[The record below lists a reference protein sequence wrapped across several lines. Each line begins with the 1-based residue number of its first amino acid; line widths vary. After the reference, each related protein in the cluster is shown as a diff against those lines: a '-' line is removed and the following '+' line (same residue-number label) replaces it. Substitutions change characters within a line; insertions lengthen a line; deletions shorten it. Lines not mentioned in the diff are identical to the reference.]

1 MNEKLF
7 DYIAVCPTAFHTCA
21 HSADMLRESGYT
33 ELCEAQRWEIV
44 PGGKYF
50 VTRNGSSLI
59 AFRVPAGEIAGFMM
73 TAAHGDSPAF
83 KIKENAELPDGNYLR
98 LSVEKYGGM
107 LCAPWLDRP
116 LSVAGRVLV
125 SEGDKLSVKLVD
137 LKDPCAII
145 PNVAKTAIDEKTEVK
160 ALEAGADE
168 YIFSPCDP
176 AIVKKRVHNLV
187 EKYILEREKIRA
199 QLEKEQEM
207 GRAKELFLARM
218 SHELRTP
225 INGILG
231 ISQLAHYKDAEV
243 REDFKKIRYQAEYL
257 WELVNDVLDM
267 AAIDNGKMT
276 IRHVAFSLNEVVSEV
291 SGLFYSQCRM
301 KRIYFYFR
309 VDNVTHEYLI
319 GDAIRVKQ
327 VLVNLLS
334 NSFKFTEKGG
344 TIEVCMSEL
353 DVDDSRTVL
362 HITVRDTGCGIS
374 DKALEKIW
382 EPFEQEQHENGKYYG
397 GSGLGLP
404 IIKSIVEQMHGT
416 IDVAS
421 EYNVG
426 SKFIVDIPF
435 EIGKSIVREKR
446 KFRSLKVFL
455 VNNDEIALH
464 YMMSTL
470 TRLGI
475 RYDSSTDGKEIIRI
489 LKEAYERGEGYDICF
504 VNWQMLGGYGK
515 KLVREMREIFDR
527 DTLKIVT
534 SSYDTEDYEE
544 EMRGAGVDY
553 ILKKPVLQSQVYSL
567 ISEICSVP
575 EAEKNKTEDYDF
587 TGKRALL
594 AEDNAVNAE
603 VFQGFLKAVN
613 AEVECADNGE
623 AALSRY
629 QNMPDYYYDMIF
641 MDLNMPI
648 MDGYEAAKS
657 IRGSKKPDA
666 SDIPI
671 LAVTANAMAKDIV
684 KVHEAGM
691 NERIT
696 KPVQRELLYQTM
708 EKYIL

>member
-1 MNEKLF
+1 MNRQLTMLIVDDMEVERISFAEIFKDEYQILEAENGKQAMEQLEQQKVHIVLLDLCMPVMDGF
-7 DYIAVCPTAFHTCA
+7 EVIREMKQQDKY
-21 HSADMLRESGYT
+21 AD
-33 ELCEAQRWEIV
+33 
-44 PGGKYF
+44 
-50 VTRNGSSLI
+50 
-59 AFRVPAGEIAGFMM
+59 
-73 TAAHGDSPAF
+73 
-83 KIKENAELPDGNYLR
+83 
-98 LSVEKYGGM
+98 
-107 LCAPWLDRP
+107 
-116 LSVAGRVLV
+116 
-125 SEGDKLSVKLVD
+125 
-137 LKDPCAII
+137 I
-145 PNVAKTAIDEKTEVK
+145 PIVAKTAIDEKTEVK

-291 SGLFYSQCRM
+291 SSLFYSQCRM

-404 IIKSIVEQMHGT
+404 ITKSIVEQMHGT

-504 VNWQMLGGYGK
+504 VNWQMPGGFGK

-553 ILKKPVLQSQVYSL
+553 ILKKPVLQSQVYSM

-587 TGKRALL
+587 SGDAYSKLLEKQDYSINKNVVKRLG
-594 AEDNAVNAE
+594 V
-603 VFQGFLKAVN
+603 G
-613 AEVECADNGE
+613 
-623 AALSRY
+623 
-629 QNMPDYYYDMIF
+629 
-641 MDLNMPI
+641 
-648 MDGYEAAKS
+648 S
-657 IRGSKKPDA
+657 IT
-666 SDIPI
+666 
-671 LAVTANAMAKDIV
+671 L
-684 KVHEAGM
+684 
-691 NERIT
+691 
-696 KPVQRELLYQTM
+696 QY
-708 EKYIL
+708 

>member
-1 MNEKLF
+1 MNRQLTMLIVDDMEVERISFAEIFKDEYQILEAENGKQAMEQLEQQKVHIVLLDLCMPVMDGF
-7 DYIAVCPTAFHTCA
+7 EVIREMKQQDKY
-21 HSADMLRESGYT
+21 AD
-33 ELCEAQRWEIV
+33 
-44 PGGKYF
+44 
-50 VTRNGSSLI
+50 
-59 AFRVPAGEIAGFMM
+59 
-73 TAAHGDSPAF
+73 
-83 KIKENAELPDGNYLR
+83 
-98 LSVEKYGGM
+98 
-107 LCAPWLDRP
+107 
-116 LSVAGRVLV
+116 
-125 SEGDKLSVKLVD
+125 
-137 LKDPCAII
+137 I
-145 PNVAKTAIDEKTEVK
+145 PIVAKTAIDEKTEVK

-257 WELVNDVLDM
+257 WELVNVLDM

-309 VDNVTHEYLI
+309 VDNVTHEYLV

-504 VNWQMLGGYGK
+504 VNWQMPGGYGK

>member
-1 MNEKLF
+1 MNRQLTMLIVDDMEVERISFAEIFKDEYQILEAENGKQAMEQLEQQKVHIVLLDLCMPVMDGF
-7 DYIAVCPTAFHTCA
+7 EVIREMKQQDKY
-21 HSADMLRESGYT
+21 AD
-33 ELCEAQRWEIV
+33 
-44 PGGKYF
+44 
-50 VTRNGSSLI
+50 
-59 AFRVPAGEIAGFMM
+59 
-73 TAAHGDSPAF
+73 
-83 KIKENAELPDGNYLR
+83 
-98 LSVEKYGGM
+98 
-107 LCAPWLDRP
+107 
-116 LSVAGRVLV
+116 
-125 SEGDKLSVKLVD
+125 
-137 LKDPCAII
+137 I
-145 PNVAKTAIDEKTEVK
+145 PIVAKTAIDEKTEVK

-291 SGLFYSQCRM
+291 SSLFYSQCRM

-404 IIKSIVEQMHGT
+404 ITKSIVEQMHGT

-504 VNWQMLGGYGK
+504 VNWQMPGGFGK

-553 ILKKPVLQSQVYSL
+553 ILKKPVLQSQVYSM

-594 AEDNAVNAE
+594 AEDN
-603 VFQGFLKAVN
+603 AVN

>member
-1 MNEKLF
+1 MNRQLTMLIVDDMEVERISFAEIFKDEYQILEAENGKQAMEQLEQQKVHIVLLDLCMPVMDGF
-7 DYIAVCPTAFHTCA
+7 EVIREMKQQDKY
-21 HSADMLRESGYT
+21 AD
-33 ELCEAQRWEIV
+33 
-44 PGGKYF
+44 
-50 VTRNGSSLI
+50 
-59 AFRVPAGEIAGFMM
+59 
-73 TAAHGDSPAF
+73 
-83 KIKENAELPDGNYLR
+83 
-98 LSVEKYGGM
+98 
-107 LCAPWLDRP
+107 
-116 LSVAGRVLV
+116 
-125 SEGDKLSVKLVD
+125 
-137 LKDPCAII
+137 I
-145 PNVAKTAIDEKTEVK
+145 PIVAKTAIDEKTEVK

-291 SGLFYSQCRM
+291 SSLFYSQCRM

-404 IIKSIVEQMHGT
+404 ITKSIVEQMHGT

-435 EIGKSIVREKR
+435 EIGKSIMREKR

-504 VNWQMLGGYGK
+504 VNWQMPGGYGK

-575 EAEKNKTEDYDF
+575 ETEKNKTE
-587 TGKRALL
+587 T
-594 AEDNAVNAE
+594 
-603 VFQGFLKAVN
+603 
-613 AEVECADNGE
+613 
-623 AALSRY
+623 
-629 QNMPDYYYDMIF
+629 MIF
-641 MDLNMPI
+641 PESVHCWQRI
-648 MDGYEAAKS
+648 MQS
-657 IRGSKKPDA
+657 
-666 SDIPI
+666 
-671 LAVTANAMAKDIV
+671 T
-684 KVHEAGM
+684 
-691 NERIT
+691 
-696 KPVQRELLYQTM
+696 QRSFRDF
-708 EKYIL
+708 

>member
-1 MNEKLF
+1 M
-7 DYIAVCPTAFHTCA
+7 
-21 HSADMLRESGYT
+21 
-33 ELCEAQRWEIV
+33 
-44 PGGKYF
+44 
-50 VTRNGSSLI
+50 
-59 AFRVPAGEIAGFMM
+59 
-73 TAAHGDSPAF
+73 
-83 KIKENAELPDGNYLR
+83 
-98 LSVEKYGGM
+98 
-107 LCAPWLDRP
+107 
-116 LSVAGRVLV
+116 
-125 SEGDKLSVKLVD
+125 
-137 LKDPCAII
+137 
-145 PNVAKTAIDEKTEVK
+145 
-160 ALEAGADE
+160 
-168 YIFSPCDP
+168 
-176 AIVKKRVHNLV
+176 
-187 EKYILEREKIRA
+187 
-199 QLEKEQEM
+199 
-207 GRAKELFLARM
+207 
-218 SHELRTP
+218 
-225 INGILG
+225 
-231 ISQLAHYKDAEV
+231 
-243 REDFKKIRYQAEYL
+243 
-257 WELVNDVLDM
+257 
-267 AAIDNGKMT
+267 
-276 IRHVAFSLNEVVSEV
+276 
-291 SGLFYSQCRM
+291 
-301 KRIYFYFR
+301 
-309 VDNVTHEYLI
+309 
-319 GDAIRVKQ
+319 
-327 VLVNLLS
+327 NLLS

-382 EPFEQEQHENGKYYG
+382 EPFEQEQHENGKDYG

-404 IIKSIVEQMHGT
+404 ITKSIVEQMHGT
-416 IDVAS
+416 INVAS

-435 EIGKSIVREKR
+435 EIRKSIVREKR

-504 VNWQMLGGYGK
+504 VCWQMPGGFGK

-575 EAEKNKTEDYDF
+575 ETEKNKTEDYDF
-587 TGKRALL
+587 SGKRALL

-603 VFQGFLKAVN
+603 VFQGFLKAVHV
-613 AEVECADNGE
+613 EVECVDNGE

-657 IRGSKKPDA
+657 IRGSEKPDA

>member
-1 MNEKLF
+1 MNRQLTMLIVDDMEVERISFAEIFKDEYQILEAENGKQAMEQLEQQKVHIVLLDLCMPVMDGF
-7 DYIAVCPTAFHTCA
+7 EVIREMKQQDKY
-21 HSADMLRESGYT
+21 AD
-33 ELCEAQRWEIV
+33 
-44 PGGKYF
+44 
-50 VTRNGSSLI
+50 
-59 AFRVPAGEIAGFMM
+59 
-73 TAAHGDSPAF
+73 
-83 KIKENAELPDGNYLR
+83 
-98 LSVEKYGGM
+98 
-107 LCAPWLDRP
+107 
-116 LSVAGRVLV
+116 
-125 SEGDKLSVKLVD
+125 
-137 LKDPCAII
+137 I
-145 PNVAKTAIDEKTEVK
+145 PIVAKTAIDEKTEVK

-291 SGLFYSQCRM
+291 SSLFYSQCRM

-404 IIKSIVEQMHGT
+404 ITKSIVEQMHGT

-504 VNWQMLGGYGK
+504 VNWQMPGGFGK

-587 TGKRALL
+587 SGKRALL

-613 AEVECADNGE
+613 AESE
-623 AALSRY
+623 Y
-629 QNMPDYYYDMIF
+629 
-641 MDLNMPI
+641 
-648 MDGYEAAKS
+648 
-657 IRGSKKPDA
+657 
-666 SDIPI
+666 
-671 LAVTANAMAKDIV
+671 
-684 KVHEAGM
+684 AG
-691 NERIT
+691 
-696 KPVQRELLYQTM
+696 LL
-708 EKYIL
+708 L

>member
-1 MNEKLF
+1 MNRQLTMLIVDDMEVERISFAEIFKDEYQILEAENGKQAMEQLEQQKVHIVLLDLCMPVMDGF
-7 DYIAVCPTAFHTCA
+7 EVIREMKQQDKY
-21 HSADMLRESGYT
+21 AD
-33 ELCEAQRWEIV
+33 
-44 PGGKYF
+44 
-50 VTRNGSSLI
+50 
-59 AFRVPAGEIAGFMM
+59 
-73 TAAHGDSPAF
+73 
-83 KIKENAELPDGNYLR
+83 
-98 LSVEKYGGM
+98 
-107 LCAPWLDRP
+107 
-116 LSVAGRVLV
+116 
-125 SEGDKLSVKLVD
+125 
-137 LKDPCAII
+137 I
-145 PNVAKTAIDEKTEVK
+145 PIVAKTAIDEKTEVK

-404 IIKSIVEQMHGT
+404 ITKSIVEQMHGT

-504 VNWQMLGGYGK
+504 VNWQMPGEYGK

-629 QNMPDYYYDMIF
+629 QNMPDYYYDI
-641 MDLNMPI
+641 PC
-648 MDGYEAAKS
+648 GRAAFD
-657 IRGSKKPDA
+657 R
-666 SDIPI
+666 
-671 LAVTANAMAKDIV
+671 
-684 KVHEAGM
+684 
-691 NERIT
+691 
-696 KPVQRELLYQTM
+696 
-708 EKYIL
+708 

>member
-1 MNEKLF
+1 MNRQLTMLIVDDMEVERISFAEIFKDEYQILEAENGKQAMEQLEQQKVHIVLLDLCMPVMDGF
-7 DYIAVCPTAFHTCA
+7 EVIREMKQQDKY
-21 HSADMLRESGYT
+21 AD
-33 ELCEAQRWEIV
+33 
-44 PGGKYF
+44 
-50 VTRNGSSLI
+50 
-59 AFRVPAGEIAGFMM
+59 
-73 TAAHGDSPAF
+73 
-83 KIKENAELPDGNYLR
+83 
-98 LSVEKYGGM
+98 
-107 LCAPWLDRP
+107 
-116 LSVAGRVLV
+116 
-125 SEGDKLSVKLVD
+125 
-137 LKDPCAII
+137 I
-145 PNVAKTAIDEKTEVK
+145 PIVAKTAIDEKTEVK

-504 VNWQMLGGYGK
+504 VNWQMPGGYGK

-691 NERIT
+691 RIT

>member
-1 MNEKLF
+1 MNRQLTMLIV
-7 DYIAVCPTAFHTCA
+7 D
-21 HSADMLRESGYT
+21 DMEVERISFAEIFKEEYQILEAENGKQAMEQLEQQKVHIVLLDLCMPVMDGFEVIREMKR
-33 ELCEAQRWEIV
+33 Q
-44 PGGKYF
+44 
-50 VTRNGSSLI
+50 
-59 AFRVPAGEIAGFMM
+59 
-73 TAAHGDSPAF
+73 
-83 KIKENAELPDGNYLR
+83 
-98 LSVEKYGGM
+98 EKY
-107 LCAPWLDRP
+107 AD
-116 LSVAGRVLV
+116 
-125 SEGDKLSVKLVD
+125 
-137 LKDPCAII
+137 I
-145 PNVAKTAIDEKTEVK
+145 PIVAKTAIDEKTEVQ

-176 AIVKKRVHNLV
+176 AIVKKRVRNLV

-199 QLEKEQEM
+199 QLEREQEM
-207 GRAKELFLARM
+207 GKAKELFLARM

-231 ISQLAHYKDAEV
+231 ITQLAHYKDAEV
-243 REDFKKIRYQAEYL
+243 QEDFKKIRYQAEYL
-257 WELVNDVLDM
+257 RELVNDVLDM
-267 AAIDNGKMT
+267 ASIDNEKMT
-276 IRHVAFSLNEVVSEV
+276 IRHVAFSLNDVVSEV
-291 SGLFYSQCRM
+291 SGLFYSQCRL
-301 KRIYFYFR
+301 KRIHFYFR
-309 VDNVTHEYLI
+309 VDNVTHEYLM
-319 GDAIRVKQ
+319 GDEVRVKQ

-344 TIEVCMSEL
+344 TIEVRMSEQ

-374 DKALEKIW
+374 DKSLDKIW
-382 EPFEQEQHENGKYYG
+382 QPFEQEQHENGKYYG

-404 IIKSIVEQMHGT
+404 ITKSIVEQMHGT
-416 IDVAS
+416 INVAS

-435 EIGKSIVREKR
+435 EIGKSVVREKR

-504 VNWQMLGGYGK
+504 VYWQMPGGYGK
-515 KLVREMREIFDR
+515 KLVREMRKIFDR

-534 SSYDTEDYEE
+534 SSYDTEDCEE
-544 EMRGAGVDY
+544 EMRGAGADY
-553 ILKKPVLQSQVYSL
+553 ILEKPVLQTQVYSM

-587 TGKRALL
+587 SGKRALL

-603 VFQGFLKAVN
+603 VFQGFLKAVH
-613 AEVECADNGE
+613 AEVECVDNGE
-623 AALSRY
+623 AALSSY

>member
-1 MNEKLF
+1 MNRQLTMLIV
-7 DYIAVCPTAFHTCA
+7 D
-21 HSADMLRESGYT
+21 DMEVERISFAEIFKEEYQILEAENGKQAMEQLEQQKVHIVLLDLCMPVMDGFEVIREMKR
-33 ELCEAQRWEIV
+33 Q
-44 PGGKYF
+44 
-50 VTRNGSSLI
+50 
-59 AFRVPAGEIAGFMM
+59 
-73 TAAHGDSPAF
+73 
-83 KIKENAELPDGNYLR
+83 
-98 LSVEKYGGM
+98 EKY
-107 LCAPWLDRP
+107 AD
-116 LSVAGRVLV
+116 
-125 SEGDKLSVKLVD
+125 
-137 LKDPCAII
+137 I
-145 PNVAKTAIDEKTEVK
+145 PIVAKTAIDEKTEVQ

-176 AIVKKRVHNLV
+176 AIVKKRVRNLV

-199 QLEKEQEM
+199 QLEREQEM
-207 GRAKELFLARM
+207 GKAKELFLARM

-231 ISQLAHYKDAEV
+231 ITQLAHYKDAEV
-243 REDFKKIRYQAEYL
+243 QEDFKKIRYQAEYL
-257 WELVNDVLDM
+257 RELVNDVLDM
-267 AAIDNGKMT
+267 ASIDNEKMT
-276 IRHVAFSLNEVVSEV
+276 IRHVAFSLNDVVSEV
-291 SGLFYSQCRM
+291 SGLFYSQCRL
-301 KRIYFYFR
+301 KRIHFYFR
-309 VDNVTHEYLI
+309 VDNVTHEYLM
-319 GDAIRVKQ
+319 GDEVRVKQ

-344 TIEVCMSEL
+344 TIEVRMSEQ

-374 DKALEKIW
+374 DKSLDKIW
-382 EPFEQEQHENGKYYG
+382 QPFEQEQHENGKYYG

-404 IIKSIVEQMHGT
+404 ITKSIVEQMHGT
-416 IDVAS
+416 INVAS

-435 EIGKSIVREKR
+435 EIGKSVVREKR

-504 VNWQMLGGYGK
+504 VYWQMPGGYGK
-515 KLVREMREIFDR
+515 KLVREMRKIFDR

-534 SSYDTEDYEE
+534 SSYDTEDCEE
-544 EMRGAGVDY
+544 EMRGAGADY
-553 ILKKPVLQSQVYSL
+553 ILKKPVLQSQVYSM

-587 TGKRALL
+587 SGKRALL

-613 AEVECADNGE
+613 AEVECVDNGE
-623 AALSRY
+623 AALSHY

-641 MDLNMPI
+641 MDMNMPI
-648 MDGYEAAKS
+648 MDGCEAAKS
-657 IRGSKKPDA
+657 IRDSKKPDA

-671 LAVTANAMAKDIV
+671 LAVTADALPKNIV

>member
-1 MNEKLF
+1 MNRQLTMLIVDDMEVERISFAEIFKDEYQILEAENGKQAMEQLEQQKVHIVLLDLCMPVMDGF
-7 DYIAVCPTAFHTCA
+7 EVIREMKQQDKY
-21 HSADMLRESGYT
+21 AD
-33 ELCEAQRWEIV
+33 
-44 PGGKYF
+44 
-50 VTRNGSSLI
+50 
-59 AFRVPAGEIAGFMM
+59 
-73 TAAHGDSPAF
+73 
-83 KIKENAELPDGNYLR
+83 
-98 LSVEKYGGM
+98 
-107 LCAPWLDRP
+107 
-116 LSVAGRVLV
+116 
-125 SEGDKLSVKLVD
+125 
-137 LKDPCAII
+137 I
-145 PNVAKTAIDEKTEVK
+145 PIVAKTAIDEKTEVK

-504 VNWQMLGGYGK
+504 VNWQMPGGYGK

-575 EAEKNKTEDYDF
+575 EAEKNKT
-587 TGKRALL
+587 
-594 AEDNAVNAE
+594 EDNAVNAE

>member
-1 MNEKLF
+1 MNRQLTMLIVDDMEVERISFAEIFKDEYQILEAENGKQAMEQLEQQKVHIVLLDLCMPVMDGF
-7 DYIAVCPTAFHTCA
+7 EVIREMKQQDKY
-21 HSADMLRESGYT
+21 AD
-33 ELCEAQRWEIV
+33 
-44 PGGKYF
+44 
-50 VTRNGSSLI
+50 
-59 AFRVPAGEIAGFMM
+59 
-73 TAAHGDSPAF
+73 
-83 KIKENAELPDGNYLR
+83 
-98 LSVEKYGGM
+98 
-107 LCAPWLDRP
+107 
-116 LSVAGRVLV
+116 
-125 SEGDKLSVKLVD
+125 
-137 LKDPCAII
+137 I
-145 PNVAKTAIDEKTEVK
+145 PIVAKTAIDEKTEVK

-504 VNWQMLGGYGK
+504 VNWQMPGGYGK

-613 AEVECADNGE
+613 AEVECAG
-623 AALSRY
+623 
-629 QNMPDYYYDMIF
+629 
-641 MDLNMPI
+641 
-648 MDGYEAAKS
+648 
-657 IRGSKKPDA
+657 
-666 SDIPI
+666 
-671 LAVTANAMAKDIV
+671 
-684 KVHEAGM
+684 
-691 NERIT
+691 
-696 KPVQRELLYQTM
+696 LL
-708 EKYIL
+708 L

>member
-1 MNEKLF
+1 
-7 DYIAVCPTAFHTCA
+7 
-21 HSADMLRESGYT
+21 
-33 ELCEAQRWEIV
+33 
-44 PGGKYF
+44 
-50 VTRNGSSLI
+50 
-59 AFRVPAGEIAGFMM
+59 
-73 TAAHGDSPAF
+73 
-83 KIKENAELPDGNYLR
+83 
-98 LSVEKYGGM
+98 
-107 LCAPWLDRP
+107 
-116 LSVAGRVLV
+116 
-125 SEGDKLSVKLVD
+125 
-137 LKDPCAII
+137 
-145 PNVAKTAIDEKTEVK
+145 
-160 ALEAGADE
+160 
-168 YIFSPCDP
+168 
-176 AIVKKRVHNLV
+176 
-187 EKYILEREKIRA
+187 
-199 QLEKEQEM
+199 
-207 GRAKELFLARM
+207 M
-218 SHELRTP
+218 SHELRTS

-231 ISQLAHYKDAEV
+231 ITQLAHYKDAEV

-276 IRHVAFSLNEVVSEV
+276 IRHVPFSLNEVVSEV

-309 VDNVTHEYLI
+309 VDNVTHEYLV

-382 EPFEQEQHENGKYYG
+382 EPFEQEQHENGKDYG

-404 IIKSIVEQMHGT
+404 ITKSIVEQMHGT
-416 IDVAS
+416 INVAS

-435 EIGKSIVREKR
+435 EIRKSIVREKR

-504 VNWQMLGGYGK
+504 VCWQMPGGFGK

-575 EAEKNKTEDYDF
+575 ETEKNKTEDYDF
-587 TGKRALL
+587 SGKRALL

-603 VFQGFLKAVN
+603 VFQGFLKAVHV
-613 AEVECADNGE
+613 EVECVDNGE

-657 IRGSKKPDA
+657 IRGSEKPDA

>member
-1 MNEKLF
+1 MNRQLTMLIVDDMEVERISFAEIFKDEYQILEAENGKQAMEQLEQQKVHIVLLDLCMPVMDGF
-7 DYIAVCPTAFHTCA
+7 EVIREMKQQDKY
-21 HSADMLRESGYT
+21 AD
-33 ELCEAQRWEIV
+33 
-44 PGGKYF
+44 
-50 VTRNGSSLI
+50 
-59 AFRVPAGEIAGFMM
+59 
-73 TAAHGDSPAF
+73 
-83 KIKENAELPDGNYLR
+83 
-98 LSVEKYGGM
+98 
-107 LCAPWLDRP
+107 
-116 LSVAGRVLV
+116 
-125 SEGDKLSVKLVD
+125 
-137 LKDPCAII
+137 I
-145 PNVAKTAIDEKTEVK
+145 PIVAKTAIDEKTEVK

-291 SGLFYSQCRM
+291 SSLFYSQCRM

-404 IIKSIVEQMHGT
+404 ITKSIVEQMHGT

-504 VNWQMLGGYGK
+504 VNWQMPGEYGK

-594 AEDNAVNAE
+594 AEDN
-603 VFQGFLKAVN
+603 AVN

>member
-1 MNEKLF
+1 MNRQLTMLIV
-7 DYIAVCPTAFHTCA
+7 D
-21 HSADMLRESGYT
+21 DMEVERISFAEIFKDEYQILEAENGKQAMEQLEQQKVHIVLLDLCMPVMDGFEVIREMK
-33 ELCEAQRWEIV
+33 QQ
-44 PGGKYF
+44 
-50 VTRNGSSLI
+50 
-59 AFRVPAGEIAGFMM
+59 
-73 TAAHGDSPAF
+73 
-83 KIKENAELPDGNYLR
+83 
-98 LSVEKYGGM
+98 EKY
-107 LCAPWLDRP
+107 AD
-116 LSVAGRVLV
+116 
-125 SEGDKLSVKLVD
+125 
-137 LKDPCAII
+137 I
-145 PNVAKTAIDEKTEVK
+145 PIVAKTAIDEKTEVK

-168 YIFSPCDP
+168 YIFYPCDP

-309 VDNVTHEYLI
+309 VDNVTHEYLV

-344 TIEVCMSEL
+344 TIEVCMSEQ

-374 DKALEKIW
+374 DKSLDKIW
-382 EPFEQEQHENGKYYG
+382 QPFEQEQHENGKYYG

-404 IIKSIVEQMHGT
+404 ITKSIVEQMHGT
-416 IDVAS
+416 INVAS

-435 EIGKSIVREKR
+435 EIGKSVVREKR

-455 VNNDEIALH
+455 VNHDKIALH

-475 RYDSSTDGKEIIRI
+475 RHDSSTDEKEIIRI

-504 VNWQMLGGYGK
+504 VYWQMPGGFGK
-515 KLVREMREIFDR
+515 KLVREMRKIFDR

-534 SSYDTEDYEE
+534 SCYDTEDYEE
-544 EMRGAGVDY
+544 EMRGAGADY
-553 ILKKPVLQSQVYSL
+553 ILKKPVLQSQVYSM

-587 TGKRALL
+587 SGKRALL

-603 VFQGFLKAVN
+603 VFQGFLKAVH
-613 AEVECADNGE
+613 AEVECVDNGE

-657 IRGSKKPDA
+657 IRGSEKPDA

>member
-1 MNEKLF
+1 MNRQLTMLIVDDMEVERISFAEIFKDEYQILEAENGKQAMEQLEQQKVHIVLLDLCMPVMDGF
-7 DYIAVCPTAFHTCA
+7 EVIREMKQQDKY
-21 HSADMLRESGYT
+21 AD
-33 ELCEAQRWEIV
+33 
-44 PGGKYF
+44 
-50 VTRNGSSLI
+50 
-59 AFRVPAGEIAGFMM
+59 
-73 TAAHGDSPAF
+73 
-83 KIKENAELPDGNYLR
+83 
-98 LSVEKYGGM
+98 
-107 LCAPWLDRP
+107 
-116 LSVAGRVLV
+116 
-125 SEGDKLSVKLVD
+125 
-137 LKDPCAII
+137 I
-145 PNVAKTAIDEKTEVK
+145 PIVAKTAIDEKTEVK

-504 VNWQMLGGYGK
+504 VNWQMPGGYGK

-594 AEDNAVNAE
+594 AEDN
-603 VFQGFLKAVN
+603 AVN

>member
-1 MNEKLF
+1 MNRQLTMLIVDDMEVERISFAEIFKDEYQILEAENGKQAMEQLEQLEQQKVHIVLLDLCMPVMDGF
-7 DYIAVCPTAFHTCA
+7 EVIREMKQQDKY
-21 HSADMLRESGYT
+21 AD
-33 ELCEAQRWEIV
+33 
-44 PGGKYF
+44 
-50 VTRNGSSLI
+50 
-59 AFRVPAGEIAGFMM
+59 
-73 TAAHGDSPAF
+73 
-83 KIKENAELPDGNYLR
+83 
-98 LSVEKYGGM
+98 
-107 LCAPWLDRP
+107 
-116 LSVAGRVLV
+116 
-125 SEGDKLSVKLVD
+125 
-137 LKDPCAII
+137 I
-145 PNVAKTAIDEKTEVK
+145 PIVAKTAIDEKTEVQ

-382 EPFEQEQHENGKYYG
+382 EPFEQEQHENGKDYG

-404 IIKSIVEQMHGT
+404 ITKSIVEQMHGT

-435 EIGKSIVREKR
+435 EIRKSIVREKR

-504 VNWQMLGGYGK
+504 VNWQMPGGYGK

-603 VFQGFLKAVN
+603 VFQGFLKAVHV
-613 AEVECADNGE
+613 EVECVDNGE

-657 IRGSKKPDA
+657 IRGSEKPDA

>member
-1 MNEKLF
+1 MNRQLTMLIVDDMEVERISFAEIFKDEYQILEAENGKQAMEQLEQQKVHIVLLDLCMPVMDGF
-7 DYIAVCPTAFHTCA
+7 EVIREMKQQDKY
-21 HSADMLRESGYT
+21 AD
-33 ELCEAQRWEIV
+33 
-44 PGGKYF
+44 
-50 VTRNGSSLI
+50 
-59 AFRVPAGEIAGFMM
+59 
-73 TAAHGDSPAF
+73 
-83 KIKENAELPDGNYLR
+83 
-98 LSVEKYGGM
+98 
-107 LCAPWLDRP
+107 
-116 LSVAGRVLV
+116 
-125 SEGDKLSVKLVD
+125 
-137 LKDPCAII
+137 I
-145 PNVAKTAIDEKTEVK
+145 PIVAKTAIDEKTEVK

-404 IIKSIVEQMHGT
+404 ITKSIVEQMHGT

-504 VNWQMLGGYGK
+504 VNWQMPGGFGK

-553 ILKKPVLQSQVYSL
+553 ILKKPVLQSQVYSM

-575 EAEKNKTEDYDF
+575 EAEKI
-587 TGKRALL
+587 KR
-594 AEDNAVNAE
+594 
-603 VFQGFLKAVN
+603 
-613 AEVECADNGE
+613 
-623 AALSRY
+623 RT
-629 QNMPDYYYDMIF
+629 MIF
-641 MDLNMPI
+641 PESGHCWRRI
-648 MDGYEAAKS
+648 MQS
-657 IRGSKKPDA
+657 
-666 SDIPI
+666 
-671 LAVTANAMAKDIV
+671 T
-684 KVHEAGM
+684 
-691 NERIT
+691 
-696 KPVQRELLYQTM
+696 QRSFRDF
-708 EKYIL
+708 

>member
-1 MNEKLF
+1 MNRQLTMLIVDDMEVERISFAEIFKDEYQILEAENGKQAMEQLEQQKVHIVLLDLCMPVMDGF
-7 DYIAVCPTAFHTCA
+7 EVIREMKQQDKY
-21 HSADMLRESGYT
+21 ADI
-33 ELCEAQRWEIV
+33 QI
-44 PGGKYF
+44 
-50 VTRNGSSLI
+50 
-59 AFRVPAGEIAGFMM
+59 
-73 TAAHGDSPAF
+73 
-83 KIKENAELPDGNYLR
+83 
-98 LSVEKYGGM
+98 
-107 LCAPWLDRP
+107 
-116 LSVAGRVLV
+116 
-125 SEGDKLSVKLVD
+125 
-137 LKDPCAII
+137 
-145 PNVAKTAIDEKTEVK
+145 VAKTA
-160 ALEAGADE
+160 
-168 YIFSPCDP
+168 IFSPCDP

-276 IRHVAFSLNEVVSEV
+276 IRHV
-291 SGLFYSQCRM
+291 
-301 KRIYFYFR
+301 
-309 VDNVTHEYLI
+309 
-319 GDAIRVKQ
+319 DAIRVKQ

-397 GSGLGLP
+397 GSGLGL
-404 IIKSIVEQMHGT
+404 
-416 IDVAS
+416 
-421 EYNVG
+421 
-426 SKFIVDIPF
+426 
-435 EIGKSIVREKR
+435 
-446 KFRSLKVFL
+446 
-455 VNNDEIALH
+455 
-464 YMMSTL
+464 
-470 TRLGI
+470 
-475 RYDSSTDGKEIIRI
+475 
-489 LKEAYERGEGYDICF
+489 KEAYERGEGYDICF
-504 VNWQMLGGYGK
+504 VNWQMPGGYGK